1 MTTISHSQHG
11 NVVSVNGPLVTA
23 RLPGA
28 VMGAQ
33 VAVGDDHVVGE
44 IIRITGGVATFQMYE
59 ATELVRPGDAVESS
73 GELLS
78 VELGPGLLG
87 QGFDGVQRPL
97 DQIRQ
102 QHGDRI
108 QRGVAPARRYT
119 TGPFFHLIRSP
130 PPG

>member
-1 MTTISHSQHG
+1 MPTKFTQHG
-11 NVVSVNGPLVTA
+11 TVVSVSGPLITA

-33 VAVGDDHVVGE
+33 VAAGDALVCGQL
-44 IIRITGGVATFQMYE
+44 IRIAGGVATFQMYE

-87 QGFDGVQRPL
+87 QVFDGIQRPL
-97 DQIRQ
+97 DRIRQ
-102 QHGDRI
+102 QTGDRI
-108 QRGVAPARRYT
+108 QRGVAPAAWVGRSVRRSSW
-119 TGPFFHLIRSP
+119 GEEQRR
-130 PPG
+130 